1 MRTTETSPMRIPIQR
16 RSCERLAT
24 AACLLLMAASAEADT
39 ILISDQDAFDPKKPS
54 SGRAPL
60 L

>member
-1 MRTTETSPMRIPIQR
+1 MRIPIQR